1 MNGFF
6 RSFIFIILISIMGLV
21 YINYENAKF
30 FNNPLNQEV
39 LSKIDRKVFFLNKRI
54 YELYGIH
61 VKFPVKIVDKISDNL
76 FGLAMYSQDNQIT
89 ILLNKNRFKENEEYM
104 INSVLP
110 HEYAHAMMF
119 YFGDFTKENGGHTK
133 RWQQICLSLGGKKC
147 DRYVGQN
154 DILLEKVRF

>member
-1 MNGFF
+1 
-6 RSFIFIILISIMGLV
+6 MGLV